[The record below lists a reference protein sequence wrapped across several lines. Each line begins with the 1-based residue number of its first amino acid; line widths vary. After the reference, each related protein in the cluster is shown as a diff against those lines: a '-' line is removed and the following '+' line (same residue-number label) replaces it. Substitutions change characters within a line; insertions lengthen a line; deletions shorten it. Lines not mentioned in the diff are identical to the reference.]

1 MHTHA
6 FAQITDMQD
15 ECRAES
21 PATARAIIL
30 ATFPKLSM
38 NFVKRH
44 LSQILSL
51 SPEDLADIVGHPD
64 PTAREAIR
72 RVLARQNAAEEAAS

>member
-1 MHTHA
+1 MHTYA
-6 FAQITDMQD
+6 LTQITEMQD

-30 ATFPKLSM
+30 ANFPKLSM

-44 LSQILSL
+44 LPQLLSL
-51 SPEDLADIVGHPD
+51 SPEDLVDIVGHPD

-72 RVLARQNAAEEAAS
+72 RVLAQQKPAEEAAA

>member
-6 FAQITDMQD
+6 FTQITEMQD

-30 ATFPKLSM
+30 AHFPKLSM

-44 LSQILSL
+44 LPQILSL
-51 SPEDLADIVGHPD
+51 SPEDLVDIVGHPD

-72 RVLARQNAAEEAAS
+72 RVLEQSNAAEEAAA

>member
-1 MHTHA
+1 MHTYA
-6 FAQITDMQD
+6 LSQIAEMQD
-15 ECRAES
+15 DCRAES

-38 NFVKRH
+38 NFVKRN
-44 LSQILSL
+44 LQQILAL
-51 SPEDLADIVGHPD
+51 SPDDLVEIVGHPD

-72 RVLARQNAAEEAAS
+72 RVLAQIDAAEEAAA

>member
-1 MHTHA
+1 MHPHA
-6 FAQITDMQD
+6 FTQIADMQD

-38 NFVKRH
+38 NFVKRN
-44 LSQILSL
+44 LQQILSL
-51 SPEDLADIVGHPD
+51 SPEDLVDLVGHPD

-72 RVLARQNAAEEAAS
+72 RVLEQLASQESAA